1 MDDLKVG
8 AILRAVRIKARLRQ
22 IDVAKLAG
30 VSQSQVSDLERGD
43 LRRMTIGT
51 ARDIA
56 AALGVR
62 VELLPSW
69 RAGEFDRLLDRDH
82 AALAEIVV
90 ALLRSEGYE
99 MLIEYSFNHFG
110 ERGSVDVIGWH
121 ATTRT
126 LVVIEL
132 KSRIVDIQNL
142 LSTMDRKARLV
153 PPLLARECGW
163 RAAHIGRLLV
173 LPAST
178 ASRSAIGAHRV
189 TFEVSFPARGR
200 AIRDWLRSPSGELA
214 GILFVRNIARGDAKR
229 RFGPTQR
236 VRRPRT
242 RKMAAA

>member
-43 LRRMTIGT
+43 LRGMTIGT

-56 AALGVR
+56 AAVGVR
-62 VELLPSW
+62 VELLPRW

-90 ALLRSEGYE
+90 TLLRSERFE
-99 MLIEYSFNHFG
+99 VLVEYGFNHFG

-132 KSRIVDIQNL
+132 KSRIADIQNL
-142 LSTMDRKARLV
+142 LSTTDRKARLV

-163 RAAHIGRLLV
+163 RAAHIERLLV
-173 LPAST
+173 LPAKMFHDLFAAS
-178 ASRSAIGAHRV
+178 SRSNIVG
-189 TFEVSFPARGR
+189 TYWTGKIR
-200 AIRDWLRSPSGELA
+200 APIP
-214 GILFVRNIARGDAKR
+214 
-229 RFGPTQR
+229 RFMIP
-236 VRRPRT
+236 
-242 RKMAAA
+242 

>member
-43 LRRMTIGT
+43 LRRMTIRT

-99 MLIEYSFNHFG
+99 VLIEYSFNHFG

-189 TFEVSFPARGR
+189 TFEVSFPA
-200 AIRDWLRSPSGELA
+200 
-214 GILFVRNIARGDAKR
+214 
-229 RFGPTQR
+229 
-236 VRRPRT
+236 
-242 RKMAAA
+242 